1 MQLLHGVS
9 APTGK
14 GTVLEVH
21 LDIQNAL
28 PAFGSWLEQ
37 IGFENDPFV
46 VFYPPEYSGH
56 MTGRTRVPP
65 KGLHDVFPKVDS
77 LVETVM
83 VEARSQAI
91 KLYSEIELV
100 RGTTYFADRRPSQK
114 LNVLDDITLRRS
126 GQFGGAKADVH
137 VEFESGRVPLKVRDY
152 LSRNHFYWVSTPPT
166 AHFPAEEIATLQTS
180 TYPGAKVIYDLFVT
194 APLPGCTGIHIE
206 QKLSM
211 KASNAGLPMP
221 EVIEVSLPKK

>member
-56 MTGRTRVPP
+56 MTGRIDTNYC
-65 KGLHDVFPKVDS
+65 L
-77 LVETVM
+77 
-83 VEARSQAI
+83 
-91 KLYSEIELV
+91 
-100 RGTTYFADRRPSQK
+100 DRAVGHHHS
-114 LNVLDDITLRRS
+114 
-126 GQFGGAKADVH
+126 
-137 VEFESGRVPLKVRDY
+137 
-152 LSRNHFYWVSTPPT
+152 
-166 AHFPAEEIATLQTS
+166 
-180 TYPGAKVIYDLFVT
+180 
-194 APLPGCTGIHIE
+194 
-206 QKLSM
+206 
-211 KASNAGLPMP
+211 
-221 EVIEVSLPKK
+221 